1 MESHGF
7 DLKERAHRLADVPSE
22 MVPLS
27 PGRRLDMRRVFAMS
41 APVLVILF
49 FASGL
54 LGFNRLSDI
63 AMLLSA
69 IAIALA
75 TNPPGVVQRRSW
87 GARGDWLS
95 RLGG

>member
-1 MESHGF
+1 
-7 DLKERAHRLADVPSE
+7 
-22 MVPLS
+22 
-27 PGRRLDMRRVFAMS
+27 MRRVFAMS

-75 TNPPGVVQRRSW
+75 TNPAGVVQRRSR
-87 GARGDWLS
+87 GARGDWPS
-95 RLGG
+95 RRAGS